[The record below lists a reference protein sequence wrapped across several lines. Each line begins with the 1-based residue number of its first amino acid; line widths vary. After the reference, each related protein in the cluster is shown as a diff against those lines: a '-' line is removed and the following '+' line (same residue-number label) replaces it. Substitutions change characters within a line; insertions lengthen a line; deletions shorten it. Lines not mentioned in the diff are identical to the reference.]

1 MKDTKVSSG
10 YIRFLLLWMG
20 QFVSS
25 VGGGLTSFGLT
36 VYVFSKTG
44 SATYTSM
51 IALLAF
57 FPNLLIGV
65 PAGVI
70 SDRMDRRILMMLG
83 DGLSATG
90 LIYILF
96 CLREENLLIW
106 QIYLGVAISSTFSAF
121 TEPAYKAT
129 VSDLLTKDEYIKASG
144 MISIASSAR
153 YLISPFLAGILLSVS
168 EIDLL
173 LIIDICTFFLTVATT
188 VIVKKNIRISNKNI
202 ESSFQEDMLVGFKV
216 VSSNKG
222 VLTLAVMAALIT
234 FCIGTMQILAEP
246 MVLAIQDSKVL
257 GIVETISA
265 LGMLVTGIL
274 LGVRGMK
281 KRFVLVLCTSLVGA
295 GVFMFFF
302 SLIENLF
309 MIGFFGFA
317 FFAMIPI
324 ATSSLDYLVR
334 TNINNEFQGR
344 VWGLISFI
352 SQLGYVFSY
361 AFCGVLADFYAKENS
376 ISIGRGSAAII
387 RIAGILLILL
397 SFILYMLK
405 DIRQLEKNATSE
417 FEEMVMQKTRGETL

>member
-1 MKDTKVSSG
+1 MSSG
-10 YIRFLLLWMG
+10 YKRFLLLWIG

-25 VGGGLTSFGLT
+25 IGGGLTSFGLT

-57 FPNLLIGV
+57 FPNLLLGV
-65 PAGVI
+65 PSGVI
-70 SDRMDRRILMMLG
+70 SDRMDRRMLMMLG

-96 CLREENLLIW
+96 CVRGGNSLIW
-106 QIYLGVAISSTFSAF
+106 QICLGVAISSAFSALM
-121 TEPAYKAT
+121 EPAYKAT
-129 VSDLLTKDEYIKASG
+129 VTDLLTKDEYVKASG
-144 MISIASSAR
+144 MISLASSAR

-173 LIIDICTFFLTVATT
+173 LTIDICTFFLTVATT
-188 VIVKKNIRISNKNI
+188 AVVKKNISIGNKNI
-202 ESSFQEDMLVGFKV
+202 ESTFKEDMLVGFKT

-222 VLTLAVMAALIT
+222 VLTLAVMAALMT

-246 MVLAIQDSKVL
+246 MVLAIQSSKVL
-257 GIVETISA
+257 GIVETICAS
-265 LGMLVTGIL
+265 GMLVTGII

-302 SLIENLF
+302 SLKENLF
-309 MIGFFGFA
+309 MIGCFGFA

-334 TNINNEFQGR
+334 TNINNELQGR

-376 ISIGRGSAAII
+376 ISVGRGSAAII
-387 RIAGILLILL
+387 RMAGIALILL

-405 DIRQLEKNATSE
+405 DVRQLEKNAATM
-417 FEEMVMQKTRGETL
+417 FEKIVMPKARGDNV

>member
-1 MKDTKVSSG
+1 MSSG
-10 YIRFLLLWMG
+10 YKRFLLLWIG

-25 VGGGLTSFGLT
+25 IGGGLTSFGLT
-36 VYVFSKTG
+36 VYIFSKTG
-44 SATYTSM
+44 SATYTSI

-57 FPNLLIGV
+57 FPNLLLGV

-70 SDRMDRRILMMLG
+70 SDRMDRRMLMMLG
-83 DGLSATG
+83 DSLSVTG

-96 CLREENLLIW
+96 CVRDGNSLIW
-106 QIYLGVAISSTFSAF
+106 QICLGVAISSTFSALM
-121 TEPAYKAT
+121 EPAYKAT
-129 VSDLLTKDEYIKASG
+129 VTDLLTKDEYVKASG
-144 MISIASSAR
+144 MISLASSAR

-173 LIIDICTFFLTVATT
+173 LTIDICTFFLTVATT
-188 VIVKKNIRISNKNI
+188 AVVKKNMSIGNKNI
-202 ESSFQEDMLVGFKV
+202 ESTFKEDMLVGFKT

-222 VLTLAVMAALIT
+222 VLTLAVMAALMT

-246 MVLAIQDSKVL
+246 MVLAIQSSKVL
-257 GIVETISA
+257 GIVETICES
-265 LGMLVTGIL
+265 GMLVTGII

-281 KRFVLVLCTSLVGA
+281 KRFVLVLCTLLVGA

-302 SLIENLF
+302 SLKENLF
-309 MIGFFGFA
+309 MIGCFGFA

-334 TNINNEFQGR
+334 TNINNELQGR

-376 ISIGRGSAAII
+376 ISVGRGSAAII
-387 RIAGILLILL
+387 RMAGIALILL

-405 DIRQLEKNATSE
+405 DVRQLEKHAAIM
-417 FEEMVMQKTRGETL
+417 FEKIA

>member
-1 MKDTKVSSG
+1 MSSG
-10 YIRFLLLWMG
+10 YKRFLLLWIG

-25 VGGGLTSFGLT
+25 IGGGLTSFGLT

-57 FPNLLIGV
+57 FPNLLLGV

-70 SDRMDRRILMMLG
+70 SDRMDRRMLMMLG

-96 CLREENLLIW
+96 CVRGGNSLIW
-106 QIYLGVAISSTFSAF
+106 QICLGVAISSAFSALM
-121 TEPAYKAT
+121 EPAYKAT
-129 VSDLLTKDEYIKASG
+129 VTDLLTKDEYVKASG
-144 MISIASSAR
+144 MISLASSAR

-188 VIVKKNIRISNKNI
+188 AVVKKNISIGNKNI
-202 ESSFQEDMLVGFKV
+202 ESTFKEDMLVGFKT

-222 VLTLAVMAALIT
+222 VLTLAVMAALMT

-246 MVLAIQDSKVL
+246 MVLAIQSSKVL
-257 GIVETISA
+257 GIVETICAS
-265 LGMLVTGIL
+265 GMLVTGII

-302 SLIENLF
+302 SLKENLF
-309 MIGFFGFA
+309 MIGCFGFA

-334 TNINNEFQGR
+334 TNINNELQGR

-376 ISIGRGSAAII
+376 ISVGRGSAAII
-387 RIAGILLILL
+387 RMAGIALILL

-405 DIRQLEKNATSE
+405 DVRQLEKNAATM
-417 FEEMVMQKTRGETL
+417 FEEIVMPKARGDNV

>member
-1 MKDTKVSSG
+1 MSSG
-10 YIRFLLLWMG
+10 YKRFLLLWIG

-25 VGGGLTSFGLT
+25 IGGGLTSFGLT

-57 FPNLLIGV
+57 FPNLLLGV
-65 PAGVI
+65 PSGVI
-70 SDRMDRRILMMLG
+70 SDRMDRRMLMMLG

-96 CLREENLLIW
+96 CVRGGNSLIW
-106 QIYLGVAISSTFSAF
+106 QICLGVAISSAFSALM
-121 TEPAYKAT
+121 EPAYKAT
-129 VSDLLTKDEYIKASG
+129 VTDLLTKDEYVKASG
-144 MISIASSAR
+144 MISLASSAR

-173 LIIDICTFFLTVATT
+173 LTIDICTFFLTVATT
-188 VIVKKNIRISNKNI
+188 AVVKKNISIGNKNI
-202 ESSFQEDMLVGFKV
+202 ESTFKEDMLVGFKT

-222 VLTLAVMAALIT
+222 VLTLAVMAALMT

-246 MVLAIQDSKVL
+246 MVLAIQSSKVL
-257 GIVETISA
+257 GIVETICAS
-265 LGMLVTGIL
+265 GMLVMGII

-302 SLIENLF
+302 SIKENLF
-309 MIGFFGFA
+309 MIGCFGFA

-334 TNINNEFQGR
+334 TNINNELQGR

-376 ISIGRGSAAII
+376 ISVGRGSAAII
-387 RIAGILLILL
+387 RMAGIALILL

-405 DIRQLEKNATSE
+405 DVRQLEKNAATII
-417 FEEMVMQKTRGETL
+417 GIN